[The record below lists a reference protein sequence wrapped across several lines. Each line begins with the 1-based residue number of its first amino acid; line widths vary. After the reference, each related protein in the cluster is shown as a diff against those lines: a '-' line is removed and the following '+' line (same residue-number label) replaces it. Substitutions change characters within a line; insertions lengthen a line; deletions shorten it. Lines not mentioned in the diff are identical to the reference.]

1 MTAKHQLNSK
11 LAWPVCTKNTKL
23 KQNGTGA
30 MTQFFIELWHE
41 HCYLGDGGGAR
52 IKFLV
57 GESLL
62 GGIFLGG
69 GGISKFL
76 TGEGGLPPIPS
87 VEKTL
92 PDILYKCHKVNKD
105 DIKFKTKNLGR

>member
-1 MTAKHQLNSK
+1 M
-11 LAWPVCTKNTKL
+11 
-23 KQNGTGA
+23 GG
-30 MTQFFIELWHE
+30 E
-41 HCYLGDGGGAR
+41 GGGAR

-76 TGEGGLPPIPS
+76 TGEGGLSPIPS

-92 PDILYKCHKVNKD
+92 PDILYKCH
-105 DIKFKTKNLGR
+105 